1 MSWNMLP
8 RQIRNDVL
16 ARVVETAYS
25 NDEPLAGYASVSRDW
40 QAFFEQHTFCSLD
53 VTPGDLDM
61 FETSFQEPGR
71 KRCLQRVGLV
81 LDLPQ
86 HPPIRLHNDRGTTEE
101 ETALLLMRRIWDGGP
116 RASFYPPELSHQ
128 KTLDD
133 MALVSGISSLFGI
146 LAAWTR
152 HQVSSHGV
160 ALEIIADSKSY
171 WQKMAERMRRYGG
184 IPATPGMPVPG
195 PWVLSSTQFPA
206 TFFSLSQYD
215 WQGPVCA
222 AQEDFNFELGLNH
235 GGAPMEPT
243 RSSATRGCRQWF
255 PSVSVISAM
264 SVLRRTV
271 RRFHPDALG
280 AIIWS
285 LPCLRMLDWQL
296 RPLVACKSKRPLD
309 LDIVHVLFSLPVSL
323 RHLHITQ
330 VHTYFLRY
338 WRGDY
343 EPDGVLFR
351 ILWYRL
357 SELKSLSLEY
367 DGHTLESYMANSTTL
382 WPNLESLILS
392 AKGSIGDS
400 PTHDLNRLV
409 RNAAYMLLR
418 TPRLRSM
425 VLYDTTGRG
434 VGCFTCRFEED
445 TLALRFKCSWFFVPD
460 ADSMASWRD
469 MAVALGIQNISWD
482 SEIAGISHIIEYIN
496 GVRIRIPILMGG
508 DEL

>member
-1 MSWNMLP
+1 MPWNMLP
-8 RQIRNDVL
+8 RHIRDDVL

-25 NDEPLAGYASVSRDW
+25 NNEPLAGYASVSRDW

-53 VTPGDLDM
+53 VSLGDLGM
-61 FETSFQEPGR
+61 FETSFQERGR
-71 KRCLQRVGLV
+71 RRCLQRVGLV

-86 HPPIRLHNDRGTTEE
+86 HPPIQVHNDRATTEE
-101 ETALLLMRRIWDGGP
+101 ETALLLMRRLWDGGP
-116 RASFYPPELSHQ
+116 GASFYPPELSHQ

-133 MALVSGISSLFGI
+133 LALFSGISSLFG
-146 LAAWTR
+146 LLETWAQ
-152 HQVSSHGV
+152 HHVSDHGV

-171 WQKMAERMRRYGG
+171 WQRMAERMRRYGG
-184 IPATPGMPVPG
+184 IPVIHGVPVPG
-195 PWVLSSTQFPA
+195 PWVLSRTQFAP
-206 TFFSLSQYD
+206 TLFSLSQHD

-222 AQEDFNFELGLNH
+222 AQEDFNFELGLND
-235 GGAPMEPT
+235 GGPPMEPT
-243 RSSATRGCRQWF
+243 RTSATRGCRRWF
-255 PSVSVISAM
+255 PSVSVISTM

-296 RPLVACKSKRPLD
+296 RPVVACKIKRPID
-309 LDIVHVLFSLPVSL
+309 LDIVHVLFSLPMSL
-323 RHLHITQ
+323 QHLHITQ
-330 VHTYFLRY
+330 VHTYLIPY

-382 WPNLESLILS
+382 WPNLESLILA

-400 PTHDLNRLV
+400 PTHDLSRLV
-409 RNAAYMLLR
+409 RNAAYMLLL
-418 TPRLRSM
+418 TPRLRFM
-425 VLYDTTGRG
+425 MLYDTTSRG
-434 VGCFTCRFEED
+434 VGCFTCRVAED
-445 TLALRFKCSWFFVPD
+445 TLALGFKCSWYFVPD
-460 ADSMASWRD
+460 APAMASWRD
-469 MAVALGIQNISWD
+469 TAVALRIQNIAWD
-482 SEIAGISHIIEYIN
+482 SEIEGIPYIIEYIN
-496 GVRIRIPILMGG
+496 GVRIKTPNLMGG
-508 DEL
+508 NES